1 MSSLIKQ
8 GWTGKINLI
17 YIDPPFFTGADF
29 TIRIKPG
36 NEQIEKEP
44 SIIEERAYKD
54 TWSGGIVSYLKYMYE
69 RLILMRELLAE
80 NGSIYVHLDWHVG
93 HYVNVMMDEI
103 FGYKNFR
110 NELPWKYFGPT
121 STSDNFPRKHDSILF
136 YAKNAGIHFFNADAT
151 LTEYDEKAIRRYD
164 NIDEIGDI
172 KRTDIIVHLKGI
184 EKAGLSNAARKVKII
199 RRGIFYFIQTKG
211 SILIYLFFSH
221 SHAVFIMNSRSL
233 YRGCQLSFFLILLQ
247 SAIN

>member
-1 MSSLIKQ
+1 
-8 GWTGKINLI
+8 
-17 YIDPPFFTGADF
+17 
-29 TIRIKPG
+29 
-36 NEQIEKEP
+36 
-44 SIIEERAYKD
+44 
-54 TWSGGIVSYLKYMYE
+54 
-69 RLILMRELLAE
+69 MRELLAE

-93 HYVNVMMDEI
+93 HYVKVMMDEI
-103 FGYKNFR
+103 FGYENFR
-110 NELPWKYFGPT
+110 NELTWKYFGPT
-121 STSDNFPRKHDSILF
+121 STSDTFPRKHDSILF